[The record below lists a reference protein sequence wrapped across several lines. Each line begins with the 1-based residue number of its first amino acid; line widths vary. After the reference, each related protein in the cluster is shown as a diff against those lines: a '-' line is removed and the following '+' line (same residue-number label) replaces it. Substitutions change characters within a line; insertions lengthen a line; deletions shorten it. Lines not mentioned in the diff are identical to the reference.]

1 MKNTKENPEKIDK
14 ESEKILVE
22 HHLEWPHV
30 FTVCTAHK
38 LNYFK
43 DYRKAVEGDPELCE
57 LCHPKKND
65 ALGG

>member
-30 FTVCTAHK
+30 FTVCKAHK

-43 DYRKAVEGDPELCE
+43 DYRIMRVVPSEEK
-57 LCHPKKND
+57 
-65 ALGG
+65 